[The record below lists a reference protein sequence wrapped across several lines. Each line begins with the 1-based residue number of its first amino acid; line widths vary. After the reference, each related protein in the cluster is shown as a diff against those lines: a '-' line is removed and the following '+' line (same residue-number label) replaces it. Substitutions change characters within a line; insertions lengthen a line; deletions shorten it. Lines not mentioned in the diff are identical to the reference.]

1 MQTLN
6 EKTWREFFL
15 NELFSIGAGKR
26 LETRN
31 KVNGKRPF
39 VGASENNNGVTGF
52 VGNTNASLDKN
63 VLGISYNGA
72 PCIAF
77 YHPYECLFTDDV
89 KRLHL
94 IERNDSIAYDLFFP
108 AIFSMQRAKYNY
120 GYKFKEQRMKRQKLM
135 LPVNAE
141 NEPDYDYMEQ
151 YTSSMRGGLLMR
163 YRNYA
168 KARLEEL
175 NYIDVPSLNE
185 KEWQPVSISSIFTL
199 VRGREGNMAKM
210 EPGAIPLI
218 SAKAVGNGLKGFVAN
233 PKKVVPGDCITLNND
248 GDGGAGLAYYQP
260 ANMALDTH
268 VTALQPKIPMS
279 KWTMLFISRCLSG
292 LHGFFGH
299 GLSISNPRAERIRVM
314 LPVNAEGGPDFEY
327 MEQYTKNMML
337 KKYEQYFEYLDR

>member
-1 MQTLN
+1 MQTLS
-6 EKTWREFFL
+6 EKTWSDFFL
-15 NELFSIGAGKR
+15 NELFSISAGKR

-31 KVNGKRPF
+31 KVDGRRPF
-39 VGASENNNGVTGF
+39 IGASENNNGVTGF

-63 VLGISYNGA
+63 VLGVSYNGA
-72 PCIAF
+72 PCVAF

-94 IERNDSIAYDLFFP
+94 AERDDSMLCGLFFS
-108 AIFSMQRAKYNY
+108 AVFTKQRAKYSY

-135 LPVNAE
+135 LPVVE
-141 NEPDYDYMEQ
+141 SDGPDYSYMEQ
-151 YTSSMRGGLLMR
+151 YASSMRGGLLMR
-163 YRNYA
+163 YRSYA

-185 KEWQPVSISSIFTL
+185 KDWQPVSISSIFAL

-218 SAKAVGNGLKGFVAN
+218 SAKAAGNGLKGFVAN

-314 LPVNAEGGPDFEY
+314 LPVNAEGEPDFEY

-337 KKYEQYFEYLDR
+337 KKYEQYFEYLDS